1 MFKIGHV
8 EIPNRIVAAPMA
20 GVTDRAYRHMAQ
32 LFGCGLVFS
41 EMISDMGLIYGQA
54 KTRQLA
60 ERSGNPPLTL
70 QIFGSQLEPM
80 VKSALILEELGA
92 DLIDINM
99 GCPTPKIVKNGEGAA
114 LMLNL
119 PQAREIIREIVRSV
133 QVPVTVK
140 MRKGW
145 NDDDKTCIELAGMA
159 EAEGASA
166 VTLHPRSRFQF
177 FSGHSDWEM
186 IRIVKKKLSIPVIGN
201 GDIWSADD
209 ALKMMEETGCDALMI
224 GRASLGNP
232 FIFRETVELVEH
244 GRRIS
249 PPTIK
254 ERIVA
259 AYQHLELACSYKGET
274 VAIREMRK
282 HLAWYTRGMRGAARI
297 REEINQATTR
307 QQIDSILD
315 RLIVRGEG

>member
-8 EIPNRIVAAPMA
+8 EIPNRVVAAPMA
-20 GVTDRAYRHMAQ
+20 GISDRAYRHMAQ
-32 LFGCGLVFS
+32 LFGCGLIFS

-60 ERSGNPPLTL
+60 EHNGDRPLAL

-80 VKSALILEELGA
+80 VKGAQILEELGA

-119 PQAREIIREIVRSV
+119 PQAREIIREIVRAV

-140 MRKGW
+140 MRRGW
-145 NDDDKTCIELAGMA
+145 NDEDKTCIELVGIA

-166 VTLHPRSRFQF
+166 VTLHPRSRSQF

-186 IRIVKKKLSIPVIGN
+186 IKIVKKNLTIPVIGN
-201 GDIWSADD
+201 GDVWSADD
-209 ALKMMEETGCDALMI
+209 ALKMMEETGCDAVMI
-224 GRASLGNP
+224 GRAALGNP
-232 FIFRETVELVEH
+232 FIFRETAELLEH
-244 GRRIS
+244 GHRIS
-249 PPTIK
+249 PPTIE
-254 ERIVA
+254 ERIAA

-297 REEINQATTR
+297 REEINRATNR
-307 QQIDSILD
+307 AQIDSILNH
-315 RLIVRGEG
+315 LLSY

>member
-8 EIPNRIVAAPMA
+8 EIPNRVAAAPMA
-20 GVTDRAYRHMAQ
+20 GVSDRAYRHVAQ
-32 LFGCGLVFS
+32 LFGCGLIFS

-60 ERSGNPPLTL
+60 EHNGDRPLAL

-80 VKSALILEELGA
+80 VKGAQILEELGA

-119 PQAREIIREIVRSV
+119 PQAREIIREIVRAV
-133 QVPVTVK
+133 HVPVTVK
-140 MRKGW
+140 MRRGW
-145 NDDDKTCIELAGMA
+145 NDEDKTCIELVGIA

-166 VTLHPRSRFQF
+166 VTLHPRSRSQF

-186 IRIVKKKLSIPVIGN
+186 IKIVKKNLTIPVIGN

-209 ALKMMEETGCDALMI
+209 ALRMIEETGCDAVMI
-224 GRASLGNP
+224 GRAALGNP
-232 FIFRETVELVEH
+232 FIFRETAELLEH
-244 GRRIS
+244 GHRIS
-249 PPTIK
+249 PPTIE
-254 ERIVA
+254 ERIAA

-297 REEINQATTR
+297 REEINRATNR
-307 QQIDSILD
+307 AQIDSILNH
-315 RLIVRGEG
+315 LLSY

>member
-8 EIPNRIVAAPMA
+8 EIPNRVVAAPMA
-20 GVTDRAYRHMAQ
+20 GVSDRAYRYMAQ
-32 LFGCGLVFS
+32 LFGCGLLFS

-60 ERSGNPPLTL
+60 EHNGDWPLAL

-80 VKSALILEELGA
+80 VKGALILEELGA
-92 DLIDINM
+92 ELIDINM

-114 LMLNL
+114 LMINL
-119 PQAREIIREIVRSV
+119 PQAGAIIGEIVRAV
-133 QVPVTVK
+133 RVPVTVK

-145 NDDDKTCIELAGMA
+145 NDEDKTCIELAAIA

-166 VTLHPRSRFQF
+166 VTLHPRSRSQF
-177 FSGHSDWEM
+177 FSGYSDWEM
-186 IRIVKKKLSIPVIGN
+186 IKIIKKNLTIPVIGN

-209 ALKMMEETGCDALMI
+209 ALKMMEETGCDAVMI
-224 GRASLGNP
+224 GRAALGNP
-232 FIFRETVELVEH
+232 FIFRETVELLEH
-244 GRRIS
+244 GRRIP
-249 PPTIK
+249 PPTIE
-254 ERIVA
+254 ERIAA
-259 AYQHLELACSYKGET
+259 AYKHLELACSYKGET

-297 REEINQATTR
+297 REEINRATNR
-307 QQIDSILD
+307 EQIDSILNH
-315 RLIVRGEG
+315 LLSH